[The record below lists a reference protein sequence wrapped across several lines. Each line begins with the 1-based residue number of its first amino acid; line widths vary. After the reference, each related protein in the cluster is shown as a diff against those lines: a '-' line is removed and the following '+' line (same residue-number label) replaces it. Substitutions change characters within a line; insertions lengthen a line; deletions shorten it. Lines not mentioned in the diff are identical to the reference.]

1 MFSQRALGVHLIS
14 CLQVQTWCESSRP
27 VPGVATD
34 EEFVLVLAK
43 SLHLN
48 QLALLPH
55 LRPPEQLG
63 GQHLGAD
70 RAQPAQAQA
79 PLGHEAAHT
88 GVCAGVL
95 QGAHQP
101 LQGRLLESLE
111 DGRGDRPPLLVVII
125 SRLEPPQP
133 FHKSAASR
141 SENEHGWFSGGPALT
156 QAPPDPITGR
166 RRACHGVCHERHG
179 VCGSSSDPAVHQL
192 WLSLQLHTHSP
203 HTLPPKPDPT
213 LDFSQTMLFPD
224 RHLERMLPIDG
235 IARLPGGQVRAQ
247 NQGWTRCREERRN
260 YAASAAA
267 AGRCWRW
274 AAACTAP
281 AAAAVDQSAA
291 AG

>member
-1 MFSQRALGVHLIS
+1 M
-14 CLQVQTWCESSRP
+14 
-27 VPGVATD
+27 PGVAAD
-34 EEFVLVLAK
+34 EEFVLILAK

-48 QLALLPH
+48 QLALLAH

-79 PLGHEAAHT
+79 PLGHQAAHT

-141 SENEHGWFSGGPALT
+141 AENEHGWFSGGLALT

-166 RRACHGVCHERHG
+166 RGACHGVCHERHG

-192 WLSLQLHTHSP
+192 WLSLQLHSHSP
-203 HTLPPKPDPT
+203 HTLPPKT
-213 LDFSQTMLFPD
+213 
-224 RHLERMLPIDG
+224 
-235 IARLPGGQVRAQ
+235 
-247 NQGWTRCREERRN
+247 
-260 YAASAAA
+260 
-267 AGRCWRW
+267 
-274 AAACTAP
+274 
-281 AAAAVDQSAA
+281 
-291 AG
+291 